1 MKKTQKISK
10 GAIKLELKAFRNQIE
25 ESRERIEILSGE
37 IRKIQDKCP
46 HDEGWEDTVY
56 YWAPAHGTPGKACNV
71 CGKFESVLDE
81 VVQTTFTVT
90 GPENDSFEVFDKEEQ
105 KLIND
110 EEDKNK

>member
-71 CGKFESVLDE
+71 CGKFKSVLDE
-81 VVQTTFTVT
+81 SLQTVVTTT
-90 GPENDSFEVFDKEEQ
+90 GPENVDDKEFTWDGQ

-110 EEDKNK
+110 EEDKDE